1 MSQRRSALACL
12 HEELRNIEVFDRIH
26 EYAPQADPVQ
36 ERAYAGRQIRRK
48 QILDD
53 IARLGGSESE
63 PVNRAWISSALV
75 LVCAVGYAM
84 LRYLL
89 K

>member
-1 MSQRRSALACL
+1 MSQRRSVLVRL

-26 EYAPQADPVQ
+26 EYAPHPDSVE
-36 ERAYAGRQIRRK
+36 ERAYEGRQIRRK

-53 IARLGGSESE
+53 IARLRGSESE
-63 PVNRAWISSALV
+63 PAKRAWISSAVV

-84 LRYLL
+84 LHYLL

>member
-1 MSQRRSALACL
+1 MSQRRSALARL
-12 HEELRNIEVFDRIH
+12 HAELRNIEVFDRIH
-26 EYAPQADPVQ
+26 EYALQADPME
-36 ERAYAGRQIRRK
+36 ERAYADRQIRRK
-48 QILDD
+48 QVLDD

-63 PVNRAWISSALV
+63 PAKHAWISSAVV

-84 LRYLL
+84 LHYLL

>member
-1 MSQRRSALACL
+1 MSQRRSALARL
-12 HEELRNIEVFDRIH
+12 QEELRNIEVFDRIH
-26 EYAPQADPVQ
+26 EYAPHADPVQ
-36 ERAYAGRQIRRK
+36 ERAYSGRQIRRK

-53 IARLGGSESE
+53 IARLRGSESE
-63 PVNRAWISSALV
+63 PAKHAWISSAV
-75 LVCAVGYAM
+75 VFVCAVGYAM

>member
-1 MSQRRSALACL
+1 MSQRRSVLARL

-26 EYAPQADPVQ
+26 EYAPDADPVQ
-36 ERAYAGRQIRRK
+36 ERAYSGRQIRRK

-53 IARLGGSESE
+53 IARLRGSESE
-63 PVNRAWISSALV
+63 PAKRAWISSAV
-75 LVCAVGYAM
+75 VFVCAVGYAM